1 MLSARKIP
9 EVLGSVLTDGLEGAC
24 LMSSEGSLLCS
35 VNASQGGTQVVSDTS
50 LAAISSSVW
59 SNYQQGSPDLSFALL
74 RLENGFLGVVTAGKG
89 YLISAYGRDV
99 TPGLLRGKLES
110 LSSHFE
116 RVFDTLEVRK

>member
-24 LMSSEGSLLCS
+24 LMSSEGSLLCA